1 MGTVHEKISE
11 QFYQWEMR
19 GRGWQVWPNPV
30 APEPNFRPFL
40 GFRLSEQF
48 PEIDN
53 GRRPTFLSSLF
64 RTVGKQLNPQPPPIP
79 EEPEAEP
86 EPEMLCRD
94 SLVELQLSLS
104 EEDDYPKEVIEQFLF
119 NLHLCSE
126 PVSFELLGVSDRVTV
141 QFAAHPED
149 ATGLRQQINAYFPE
163 VALRAKKDFLQESWD
178 ASAAEDV
185 AVVDFGLAHEFML
198 PLAASKVD
206 PFIGVIGTLS
216 ELRAHEIGLL
226 QIIFEPVRAHWAES
240 ISRSVTHADGKPF
253 FVDSPELVEAAQNKI
268 AKPLFAAVVRIA
280 VRGENEVRT
289 RRITRD
295 IASSL
300 RVFANS
306 EGNHLIPLN
315 NEGYAFEDHI
325 DDVLSRQTRRSG
337 MLLSTD
343 ELVGF
348 VHLPSSAVR
357 SPALKR
363 DSGKTKAAPESV
375 RQEKGLLLGQNVHLD
390 ESLEVRLNT
399 EQRLRHVYMIGAS
412 GTGKSSLL
420 INLIRQDIENGE
432 GVGVLDPHGDLI
444 ERILGIIPPERVDD
458 VVLVDPS
465 DPEYSVGFNILSAH
479 SDLEKNLLASDLVS
493 IFQRLSTSWGDQL
506 GSVLQN
512 ACLAFLES
520 SEKGTLSDLR
530 RFLIEPAF
538 RDKFLQ
544 TVQDSDI
551 VYYWRKAFPQLG
563 GNKSIGSVITR
574 LNSLLSPKPVRH
586 MISQAENRLDFTHI
600 LDTGKIFLAKLPE
613 GQIGKEN
620 SYLIGS
626 LLVAKFQQLVMGRQA
641 QKMELRR
648 PFWLYI
654 DEFQSFIAP
663 SMAQILSGARK
674 YGFGMILAH
683 QELHHLERN
692 SDVKSAVL
700 SNPYTRIV
708 FRVGDSD
715 ARVLENGFASF
726 EAKSLQ
732 NLENFHAVCRVGK
745 ADGDFNLTVSLP
757 QDPDMDQAQQIR
769 EAVIAASRTKYA
781 TRRSEVEA
789 TLLAKLNQEDAEQE
803 LPKRKSLS
811 KAKVEP
817 PIVTPAAEI
826 PKGTVSEI
834 KEVIAVEPVVA
845 NPTVVGEIPT
855 SAEKPIEPVA
865 QETAQPRDLGRG
877 GEQHKSIQ
885 ERLQKEA
892 HALGFLAE
900 IEKQLS
906 DKSNDAADLLLKKG
920 DLVIAVEITV
930 TTTIDHEFGNIKKCL
945 AAGLNRVAM
954 VSSHPER
961 LNQIAL
967 AVQAG
972 LGAEAAAKVGYYSP
986 DDFIAELKRLAAEIK
1001 PKQEPPPVPDKRLV
1015 RGWKVKRYGP
1025 KLSTEERD
1033 AKEQAT
1039 QKVVAEATKPLP

>member
-1 MGTVHEKISE
+1 MATAHERISE
-11 QFYQWEMR
+11 QFYKWESR
-19 GRGWQVWPNPV
+19 GRGYQVWPNPV
-30 APEPNFRPFL
+30 SPEPAFVPWQ
-40 GFRLSEQF
+40 GHSLSE
-48 PEIDN
+48 PEFDIDD
-53 GRRPTFLSSLF
+53 GRRPSFLGSLF
-64 RTVGKQLNPQPPPIP
+64 RNVGKQLNPQPPPIP
-79 EEPEAEP
+79 EEPESEP
-86 EPEMLCRD
+86 EPEILCRD

-104 EEDDYPKEVIEQFLF
+104 DEDDYPKEVIEQFLF
-119 NLHLCSE
+119 NLHLCHE
-126 PVSFELLGVSDRVTV
+126 PIAFELLGVSNRVTV
-141 QFAAHPED
+141 QFSVHPED
-149 ATGLRQQINAYFPE
+149 APGLRQQIDAYFPE
-163 VALRAKKDFLQESWD
+163 IALRAKKDFLQESWD
-178 ASAAEDV
+178 ASEAVDV

-198 PLAASKVD
+198 PLATCKVD
-206 PFIGVIGTLS
+206 PFIGIIGTLS

-226 QIIFEPVRAHWAES
+226 QVIFQPVREPWAES
-240 ISRSVTHADGKPF
+240 IFRSVTHADGKPF
-253 FVDSPELVEAAQNKI
+253 FVNSQELVDAAQNKI
-268 AKPLFAAVVRIA
+268 AKPLFAAVARIA
-280 VRGENEVRT
+280 VRGENQART
-289 RRITRD
+289 LRITRD
-295 IASSL
+295 LASSL

-315 NEGYAFEDHI
+315 NDGYDFQNHI

-348 VHLPSSAVR
+348 VHLPSSAVC

-390 ESLEVRLNT
+390 EALPVRLNT
-399 EQRLRHVYMIGAS
+399 EQRLRHIYMIGAS

-420 INLIRQDIENGE
+420 FNLIRQDIENGE

-444 ERILGIIPPERVDD
+444 ERILGIIPPARVED

-530 RFLIEPAF
+530 RFLIEPGF
-538 RDKFLQ
+538 RDKFLN

-586 MISQAENRLDFTHI
+586 MISQSENRLDFTHI

-732 NLENFHAVCRVGK
+732 NLENFHAICRVGK

-757 QDPDMDQAQQIR
+757 QDPDLDHAQQIR
-769 EAVIAASRTKYA
+769 EAVIAASRAKYA
-781 TRRSEVEA
+781 TRRSDVEA
-789 TLLAKLNQEDAEQE
+789 ALLSKLDAEDAEPA
-803 LPKRKSLS
+803 LLKPRRVS
-811 KAKVEP
+811 KPKVEP
-817 PIVTPAAEI
+817 PIVAPAVEIPKATVPEIKEVAAVEAVVATPIVVAEI
-826 PKGTVSEI
+826 PK
-834 KEVIAVEPVVA
+834 A
-845 NPTVVGEIPT
+845 
-855 SAEKPIEPVA
+855 IEPTPDPV
-865 QETAQPRDLGRG
+865 THGTPQPRDLGRG
-877 GEQHKSIQ
+877 GELRDSIQ
-885 ERLQKEA
+885 KRLESAA
-892 HALGFLAE
+892 HSLGFRVQ

-906 DKSNDAADLLLKKG
+906 KKSNEAADLLLQKG
-920 DLVIAVEITV
+920 EIAIAIEICVATTV
-930 TTTIDHEFGNIKKCL
+930 DHEFGNIKKCL
-945 AAGLNRVAM
+945 ARGLNRIAS
-954 VSSHPER
+954 VSASPEK
-961 LNQIAL
+961 LKQIAL
-967 AVQAG
+967 AVHAG
-972 LGAEAAAKVGYYSP
+972 LGAEEAAKVGYYLP
-986 DDFIAELKRLAAEIK
+986 DDFITELKRLAAEIK
-1001 PKQEPPPVPDKRLV
+1001 PKEEPPPVPGKRV
-1015 RGWKVKRYGP
+1015 IRGWNVNRHGP
-1025 KLSTEERD
+1025 KLSPEERD
-1033 AKEQAT
+1033 AKEKAT
-1039 QKVVAEATKPLP
+1039 HKVVSEATRPEP